1 MISVDEAVQIV
12 LKKVRSL
19 PPRKVK
25 LESALGL
32 CLAAVALGGIKDY
45 RAVEPL
51 IDALKDERLIVRVK
65 SAYALYEVTG
75 KDFGRSQEKWQEWW
89 IRNKQNI
96 PKGHGRK

>member
-1 MISVDEAVQIV
+1 MITRTNEEAAKA
-12 LKKVRSL
+12 L
-19 PPRKVK
+19 VK
-25 LESALGL
+25 IGEP
-32 CLAAVALGGIKDY
+32 AVA
-45 RAVEPL
+45 PL

-89 IRNKQNI
+89 EKNRQNI